1 LEATKNKDLNMEH
14 IAHVRKLENGEW
26 DCPQTLEAH
35 LQGVAKLAAE
45 FAEDFDSAEWARIL
59 GMAHD
64 SGKDT
69 EAWQLYIRGKTDY
82 NEEASSE
89 NEHTP
94 RKCEHSAPGAKL
106 AEELFGKGIGRFISY
121 CIAGHHTGLPDWT
134 GAQSSLKFRLDNA
147 ESKGVSEA
155 LRKELVLFRPKSPP
169 WKFENKGL
177 DVSLWIRMLFSCL
190 IDADR
195 LDTERYMELEQ
206 CAKREG
212 YSTIAELHKKFLSYM
227 QEKTKA
233 TDSANQ
239 NVYVA
244 RQRVLADCVHAA
256 ELEPGFFSLTVPTG
270 GGKTLSSMAFAL
282 AHAEKYRK
290 KRIIYGI
297 PYTSIIEQNAG
308 VFREVF
314 GDDEVLEHHSSL
326 DPDESKERSRL
337 AMENW
342 DAPIIVTTTVQLY
355 ESLFSVKTSRC
366 RKLHNIAN
374 SVIILDEAQ
383 LVPIDFLE
391 PIIAALR
398 LLVEHY
404 KVTVVL
410 CTATQPVFEKQDQFP
425 NFPGLAKGTVREI
438 IGDVNALYHALNR
451 VKLELP
457 QDRAP
462 VDWQELAD
470 ELSGYEQVLCVVSDR
485 RSCRELHKC
494 MPKGTYHLSALMC
507 AEHRSRVIAQ
517 IKEALKNTETVRVIS
532 TQLVEAGVDI
542 DFPVVYRAMAG
553 LDSIA
558 QAAGRC
564 NREGKLNGEGQL
576 GKVVVFHGPR
586 KPPTGM
592 LRKAAETAQ
601 GMFESGLDTISDY
614 AIFTPYFTQVYWKA
628 NSLDK
633 MNLMSLL
640 KPDAAELGI
649 QFREVSDLFKIIE
662 DKNERTILVP
672 YQEGKT
678 YIDLL
683 KNSRIPEKTLLRKL
697 QRFSI
702 NIYREQFVTMLAR
715 GSLKEVAVGI
725 FALNNTVEYN
735 DTGLSV
741 DELPNNPED
750 FIEQKEV

>member
-1 LEATKNKDLNMEH
+1 MNYL
-14 IAHVRKLENGEW
+14 AHVRKLDGEDRW
-26 DCPQTLEAH
+26 DEPQTLEAH
-35 LQGVAKLAAE
+35 LQGTAKLAAE
-45 FAEDFDSAEWARIL
+45 FAEDFDSREWGYAL
-59 GMAHD
+59 GMLHD
-64 SGKDT
+64 TGKGTMEWQAYLCGNSG
-69 EAWQLYIRGKTDY
+69 Y

-94 RKCEHSAPGAKL
+94 RRCEHSAPGAKL
-106 AEELFGKGIGRFISY
+106 AEELFGKGKGRFLSY
-121 CIAGHHTGLPDWT
+121 CIAGHHAGLPDWT
-134 GAQSSLKFRLDNA
+134 GSQSSLQFRIHNA
-147 ESKGVSEA
+147 ESGGISG
-155 LRKELVLFRPKSPP
+155 ELKKLLAPFCPKSHP

-177 DVSLWIRMLFSCL
+177 DLSLWIRMLFSCL

-195 LDTERYMELEQ
+195 LDTERYMQPEKI
-206 CAKREG
+206 AKREG
-212 YSTIAELHKKFLSYM
+212 YGTIAELHKNFLSYM

-233 TDSANQ
+233 SAGANQ
-239 NVYVA
+239 SVYAA
-244 RQRVLADCVHAA
+244 RQRVLADCVDAA

-282 AHAEKYRK
+282 AHAEKYHK

-297 PYTSIIEQNAG
+297 PYTFIFEQNAG

-337 AMENW
+337 AAENW

-355 ESLFSVKTSRC
+355 ESLFSAKAGRC

-383 LVPIDFLE
+383 LVPIEFLE
-391 PIIAALR
+391 PIIAVLR

-425 NFPGLAKGTVREI
+425 EFPGLAKGTVREI
-438 IGDVNALYHALNR
+438 ISNVNDLYNALKR
-451 VKLELP
+451 VTLELP
-457 QDRAP
+457 QERAP
-462 VDWQELAD
+462 VDWRELAD

-494 MPKGTYHLSALMC
+494 MPAGTYHLSALMC

-517 IKEALKNTETVRVIS
+517 IKEALKNKESVRVIS

-542 DFPVVYRAMAG
+542 DFPVVYRSMAG

-564 NREGKLNGEGQL
+564 NREGRLNAEGRL
-576 GKVVVFHGPR
+576 GKVVVFHAPR
-586 KPPTGM
+586 KPPAGT

-614 AIFTPYFTQVYWKA
+614 AVFTPYFTQIYWKA

-633 MNLMSLL
+633 KNIMSLL
-640 KPDAAELGI
+640 KPDGADLGI
-649 QFREVSDLFKIIE
+649 QFREASDVFKIID
-662 DKNERTILVP
+662 DKNERAILVP
-672 YQEGKT
+672 YQEGEK
-678 YIDLL
+678 YIALL
-683 KNSRIPEKTLLRKL
+683 KNDRIPEKALLRKL

-702 NIYREQFVTMLAR
+702 NIYQEQFTAMRAR
-715 GSLKEVAVGI
+715 GSLEEIVPGI
-725 FALNNTVEYN
+725 FALNNTIEY
-735 DTGLSV
+735 DAETGLLI
-741 DELPNNPED
+741 DELPSNPES
-750 FIEQKEV
+750 FMV